1 VDPPSRGGV
10 CSSNSSSVAAAPWV
24 ETETQTGR
32 SRMPTPRPTEGTAVE
47 IGIRIR
53 IGIGIADDGRMGSP
67 DLSGVLVS
75 HRGTIGIGSRLEP
88 EGRFVQIPR
97 CGLQS
102 LGDGLDEDLGKKVFC
117 RDAAVYEPVM

>member
-1 VDPPSRGGV
+1 MDPPSRGGV

-75 HRGTIGIGSRLEP
+75 HRGTIGIGSRL
-88 EGRFVQIPR
+88 
-97 CGLQS
+97 
-102 LGDGLDEDLGKKVFC
+102 GDSLDEDLGKKVFC
-117 RDAAVYEPVM
+117 PDAAVYEPVM